1 MVRPILLICLLAGGL
16 RVWLPCQLLWRL
28 ARLRSPW
35 PPRFLALAAWSIGAR
50 VKIVGKPLGHDAFY
64 VSNHLNWVDIL
75 ALGGHGR
82 CAFVAHD
89 GIAGWPIIGWLAE
102 QNHTI
107 FVAQESRRHVH
118 LQIEELREALSTHQP
133 IALFPEGTT
142 GDGATLL

>member
-1 MVRPILLICLLAGGL
+1 MRISDWSSDVCSSDL
-16 RVWLPCQLLWRL
+16 
-28 ARLRSPW
+28 W

-107 FVAQESRRHVH
+107 FVARESRRHVD
-118 LQIEELREALSTHQP
+118 RKSTRLNSSH
-133 IALFPEGTT
+133 
-142 GDGATLL
+142 